1 MSDETTKNDTPA
13 ETPTPTP
20 MEQAIATAKANVAKL
35 MDEKAAERAE
45 EEVEDTAGDEPAEMP
60 AAEFSAAVDRAKA
73 LGFTDQEAAGLIETG
88 LLAKIELAL
97 SAKQPAAAPEPAAT
111 EPEPDT
117 AEGNGDVGSD
127 EIAALKA
134 QIRALEARIERVPD
148 AIDDLAIRSGHE
160 AIFGRERWIDPGS
173 KEQANRQRLRTSVE
187 VLRAGYA
194 AKGQAIPPDA
204 ELVERAV
211 RMEFSDELA
220 ASRAAPVRARQAQ
233 MISRPAP
240 RQERE
245 LPHGKERAYAT
256 MREKEREINA
266 RNS

>member
-1 MSDETTKNDTPA
+1 MSDEANKETTEK
-13 ETPTPTP
+13 PTPSA
-20 MEQAIATAKANVAKL
+20 MEQAVATAKANVAKL
-35 MDEKAAERAE
+35 MDEKAAAQAE
-45 EEVEDTAGDEPAEMP
+45 VDADEPEGDEPAEMP

-97 SAKQPAAAPEPAAT
+97 SAKQPAAAPAPAAI

-148 AIDDLAIRSGHE
+148 ALDDLAIRSGHE

-211 RMEFSDELA
+211 RMEFADELS
-220 ASRAAPVRARQAQ
+220 ASRAAPVQRRQAQ

-245 LPHGKERAYAT
+245 LPFGKERARANLQ
-256 MREKEREINA
+256 EKIREIHA